1 MGVRALAV
9 LPGRIQERLVGA
21 FREQLHQ
28 IRANELPEPLS
39 TEWDGI
45 RNQVTEV
52 TAETQGQGSLEA
64 TIERMTDEE
73 ASLIAHKIVEMA
85 YRVDG
90 MMAEQ
95 EIAAR

>member
-45 RNQVTEV
+45 RNQVYGDHGG
-52 TAETQGQGSLEA
+52 AQGQGSLEA

-73 ASLIAHKIVEMA
+73 ASLIAHKIAEMA